1 MSGAGAVW
9 GILTALALVVLAV
22 LALTGRVRHLG
33 RRVGSFECALRR
45 PGQRDWTS
53 GIAVFGS
60 GRLDWHR
67 LVSLAHRPARSFVRR
82 ELEIVGRRRRGP
94 GPRGGEVVEV
104 ACRYRGEDLELAMVD
119 QALAGLV
126 SWLEAA
132 PPNEGRP

>member
-1 MSGAGAVW
+1 MSGPGAVW
-9 GILTALALVVLAV
+9 VFLTALALVVLAAGV
-22 LALTGRVRHLG
+22 FTGRVRHLG

-53 GIAVFGS
+53 GIAVFGA

-82 ELEIVGRRRRGP
+82 ELEIVGRRGRRAD
-94 GPRGGEVVEV
+94 PRAGEVIEV
-104 ACRYRGEDLELAMVD
+104 ACRYRGEEFELAMVD

-132 PPNEGRP
+132 PPDEGRS